1 MHVVR
6 ACQEAVG
13 ASDRGL
19 GDLIGLR
26 NRTKTGRFRT
36 KTGLQARF
44 RKKISRPPAAP
55 RFRTAPIACDRR
67 EACSESPAESRTRTR
82 IELVTN

>member
-19 GDLIGLR
+19 GARYLIGLR

-67 EACSESPAESRTRTR
+67 EA
-82 IELVTN
+82 